1 MLKSFPPRFS
11 HLVRAPSTAMN
22 EENFSFYYVLKSQRG
37 NIFYFL
43 FPHFPCHADTKRGKR
58 VEDGKSGINKT
69 AEPLNYP
76 VIHFLFS
83 PPLYFFISQF

>member
-1 MLKSFPPRFS
+1 MLKTFPRR
-11 HLVRAPSTAMN
+11 LDDNPS
-22 EENFSFYYVLKSQRG
+22 FSFYYISEKSAEKSHNLTFASFKKGLKQE
-37 NIFYFL
+37 N
-43 FPHFPCHADTKRGKR
+43 
-58 VEDGKSGINKT
+58 EINKT